1 MIKTI
6 KRRRLAGA
14 LAALCLLAGCA
25 AVGSATAAST
35 GTTDAARYKVALVA
49 KSTQTDFWKAVFVG
63 AEAAATEYNLDLTID
78 GPDTEEDYETQNQMI
93 ARAVEDGA
101 QALVFSAIDF
111 DANAPAIE
119 AAADK
124 GVKIVVIDSAV
135 NTEDVV
141 TYIGTDNYSAGQM
154 AAQAALDGVE
164 GTLKVGIVNYDVN
177 SANGQD
183 RERGAVDTFAGSGRA
198 QIVTTIHTLAEA
210 TSAKKDTLEMLRA
223 HPEINVVLAFNEP
236 TSVGAAQAV
245 EELHLQNA
253 LWMVAFDSN
262 LVTIDA
268 LQSGVVDALVIQN
281 TYEMGYFGVQ
291 SAYKLLTGQRSDLEK
306 HVDTA
311 TRIINRE
318 NMFALDGQKV
328 LFPFS

>member
-1 MIKTI
+1 MTRPIDW
-6 KRRRLAGA
+6 RRLTG
-14 LAALCLLAGCA
+14 LAALVLLLAGCA
-25 AVGSATAAST
+25 PASS
-35 GTTDAARYKVALVA
+35 GAPDAARYKVALVA

-63 AEAAATEYNLDLTID
+63 AEAAATEYNLDLTIQ
-78 GPDTEEDYETQNQMI
+78 GPDTEEDYGTQNEMI
-93 ARAVEDGA
+93 AQAVQDGA
-101 QALVFSAIDF
+101 QALVFSAIDY

-119 AAADK
+119 AAAEQ

-135 NTEDVV
+135 HSEKVA

-154 AAQAALDGVE
+154 AAQAALDGVT
-164 GTLKVGIVNYDVN
+164 GQLQVGIVNYDVN

-183 RERGAVDTFAGSGRA
+183 RERGAVDAFVDSGRSQVVA
-198 QIVTTIHTLAEA
+198 TIHTLAEA
-210 TSAKKDTLEMLRA
+210 TSAKQDTLAMLRA
-223 HPEINVVLAFNEP
+223 HPEINVLLAFNEP

-245 EELHLQNA
+245 EELNLA
-253 LWMVAFDSN
+253 DSLWMVAFDSN

-268 LQSGVVDALVIQN
+268 LQTGAVDALVIQN

-291 SAYKLLTGQRSDLEK
+291 SAYKLLTGQRSEVEK

-311 TRIINRE
+311 TRIINRD

-328 LFPFS
+328 LFPFSQ

>member
-1 MIKTI
+1 MTRPIDW
-6 KRRRLAGA
+6 RRLTG
-14 LAALCLLAGCA
+14 LAALVLLLAGCA
-25 AVGSATAAST
+25 PASSGAPDT
-35 GTTDAARYKVALVA
+35 ARYKVALVA

-63 AEAAATEYNLDLTID
+63 AEAAATEYNLGLTIQ
-78 GPDTEEDYETQNQMI
+78 GPDTEEDYSTQNEMI
-93 ARAVEDGA
+93 AQAVQDGA
-101 QALVFSAIDF
+101 KALVFSAIDY

-119 AAADK
+119 KAAEQ

-135 NTEDVV
+135 NSEKVA

-154 AAQAALDGVE
+154 AAQAALDGVK
-164 GTLKVGIVNYDVN
+164 GQLQVGIVNYDVN

-183 RERGAVDTFAGSGRA
+183 RERGAVDTFTASGRSQVVA
-198 QIVTTIHTLAEA
+198 TIHTLAEA
-210 TSAKKDTLEMLRA
+210 TSARQDTLAMLRA
-223 HPEINVVLAFNEP
+223 HPEINVLLAFNEP

-245 EELHLQNA
+245 EELDLA
-253 LWMVAFDSN
+253 DSLWMVAFDSN

-268 LQSGVVDALVIQN
+268 LQTGAVDALVIQN

-291 SAYKLLTGQRSDLEK
+291 SAYKLLTGQRSEVEK

-328 LFPFS
+328 LFPFSQ

>member
-1 MIKTI
+1 MIKHS
-6 KRRRLAGA
+6 KRLPAL

-25 AVGSATAAST
+25 SSAAQVPEEN
-35 GTTDAARYKVALVA
+35 RYKVALVA
-49 KSTQTDFWKAVFVG
+49 KSTNTDFWKAVFVG
-63 AEAAATEYNLDLTID
+63 AEAAATEYNMDLTID
-78 GPDTEEDYETQNQMI
+78 GPETEEDYETQNRMI
-93 ARAVEDGA
+93 AEAVEDGA

-135 NTEDVV
+135 NTEDVA

-154 AAQAALDGVE
+154 AAEAALQGSE

-183 RERGAVDTFAGSGRA
+183 RERGAVDTFAESGRA
-198 QIVTTIHTLAEA
+198 EIVATIHTLAEA
-210 TSAKKDTLEMLRA
+210 SSAQEDTRKMLQD
-223 HPEINVVLAFNEP
+223 HPEINALLAFNEP

-268 LQSGVVDALVIQN
+268 LQTGVVDALVIQN

-291 SAYKLLTGQRSDLEK
+291 SAYKLLSGQRSEVEK

-311 TRIINRE
+311 TRVINRE
-318 NMFALDGQKV
+318 NLFDLDSQKV
-328 LFPFS
+328 LFPVS

>member
-1 MIKTI
+1 M
-6 KRRRLAGA
+6 KRICKRLTV
-14 LAALCLLAGCA
+14 LLLALCLLVGCA
-25 AVGSATAAST
+25 ASGSGTQTAGST
-35 GTTDAARYKVALVA
+35 RYKVALVA

-63 AEAAATEYNLDLTID
+63 AEAAATEYNMDLTID

-93 ARAVEDGA
+93 ADAVASGA
-101 QALVFSAIDF
+101 QALVFSAIDY

-119 AAADK
+119 AAAEQ

-135 NTEDVV
+135 NSQKVA

-154 AAQAALDGVE
+154 AAQAALRGATGD
-164 GTLKVGIVNYDVN
+164 LKVGIVNYDIN

-183 RERGAVDTFAGSGRA
+183 RERGAVDTFAESGRA
-198 QIVTTIHTLAEA
+198 EVVATIHTLAEA
-210 TSAKKDTLEMLRA
+210 TSARADTLAMLQA
-223 HPEINVVLAFNEP
+223 HPEINVLLAFNEP

-245 EELHLQNA
+245 EELQLQDS
-253 LWMVAFDSN
+253 LCMVAFDSN
-262 LVTIDA
+262 LETVDA
-268 LQSGVVDALVIQN
+268 LQTGVVDALVIQN

-291 SAYKLLTGQRSDLEK
+291 SAYKLLAGQRNDVEK

-318 NMFALDGQKV
+318 NLFALDSQKV
-328 LFPFS
+328 LFPVS

>member
-1 MIKTI
+1 MKKIC
-6 KRRRLAGA
+6 KRLTA
-14 LAALCLLAGCA
+14 LLLTLSLLAGCGA
-25 AVGSATAAST
+25 SGS
-35 GTTDAARYKVALVA
+35 GTQTDDAMRYKVALVA

-63 AEAAATEYNLDLTID
+63 AEAAATEYNMDLTID

-93 ARAVEDGA
+93 ADAVADGA
-101 QALVFSAIDF
+101 QALVFSAIDY

-119 AAADK
+119 AAAEQ

-135 NTEDVV
+135 NSEKVA

-154 AAQAALDGVE
+154 AAQAALRGATGD
-164 GTLKVGIVNYDVN
+164 LKVGIVNYDVN

-183 RERGAVDTFAGSGRA
+183 RERGAVDTFTESGRA
-198 QIVTTIHTLAEA
+198 EVVATIHTLAEA
-210 TSAKKDTLEMLRA
+210 ASARQDTLEMLQA
-223 HPEINVVLAFNEP
+223 HPEINVLLAFNEP

-245 EELHLQNA
+245 EELQLQDS
-253 LWMVAFDSN
+253 LYMVAFDSN
-262 LVTIDA
+262 LATVDA
-268 LQSGVVDALVIQN
+268 LQTGVVDALVIQN

-291 SAYKLLTGQRSDLEK
+291 SAYKLLAGQRNDVEK

-318 NMFALDGQKV
+318 TLFALDSQKV
-328 LFPFS
+328 LFPVS

>member
-1 MIKTI
+1 M
-6 KRRRLAGA
+6 KRICKRLTV
-14 LAALCLLAGCA
+14 LLLALCLLAGCA
-25 AVGSATAAST
+25 ASGSGAQTAGST
-35 GTTDAARYKVALVA
+35 RYKVALVA

-63 AEAAATEYNLDLTID
+63 AEAAATEYNMDLTID

-93 ARAVEDGA
+93 ADAVASGA
-101 QALVFSAIDF
+101 QALVFSAIDY

-119 AAADK
+119 AAAEQ

-135 NTEDVV
+135 NSQKVA

-154 AAQAALDGVE
+154 AAQAALRGATGD
-164 GTLKVGIVNYDVN
+164 LKVGIVNYDIN

-183 RERGAVDTFAGSGRA
+183 RERGAVDTFAESSRA
-198 QIVTTIHTLAEA
+198 EVVATIHTLAEA
-210 TSAKKDTLEMLRA
+210 TSARADTLAMLQA
-223 HPEINVVLAFNEP
+223 HPEINVLLAFNEP

-245 EELHLQNA
+245 EKLQ
-253 LWMVAFDSN
+253 LQDSLCMVAFDSN
-262 LVTIDA
+262 LETVDA
-268 LQSGVVDALVIQN
+268 LQTGVVDALVIQN

-291 SAYKLLTGQRSDLEK
+291 SAYKLLAGQRNDVEK

-318 NMFALDGQKV
+318 NLFALDSQKV
-328 LFPFS
+328 LFPVS

>member
-1 MIKTI
+1 MK
-6 KRRRLAGA
+6 KHNSRFRLPA
-14 LAALCLLAGCA
+14 LLLALCLLGGC
-25 AVGSATAAST
+25 T
-35 GTTDAARYKVALVA
+35 GTGEQPPDNARYKVALIA
-49 KSTQTDFWKAVFVG
+49 KSTTTDFWKAVFVG
-63 AEAAATEYNLDLTID
+63 AEAAATEYNMELTID

-93 ARAVEDGA
+93 DQAVENGA

-119 AAADK
+119 SAAEQ

-135 NTEDVV
+135 NSQKVA

-154 AAQAALDGVE
+154 AAEAALE
-164 GTLKVGIVNYDVN
+164 GREGNLKVGIVGYDIN

-183 RERGAVDTFAGSGRA
+183 RERGAVDAFAASGRA
-198 QIVTTIHTLAEA
+198 EVVATIHTLAEA
-210 TSAKKDTLEMLRA
+210 ASARRDTLAMLQD
-223 HPEINVVLAFNEP
+223 HPEINVLLAFNEP

-245 EELHLQNA
+245 EELQLQDS

-262 LVTIDA
+262 LVTIDG
-268 LQSGVVDALVIQN
+268 LQTGVVDALVIQN
-281 TYEMGYFGVQ
+281 TYEMGYFGVE
-291 SAYKLLTGQRSDLEK
+291 SAYKLLSGQRGGVEK

-318 NMFALDGQKV
+318 NLFALDSQKV
-328 LFPFS
+328 LFPVS